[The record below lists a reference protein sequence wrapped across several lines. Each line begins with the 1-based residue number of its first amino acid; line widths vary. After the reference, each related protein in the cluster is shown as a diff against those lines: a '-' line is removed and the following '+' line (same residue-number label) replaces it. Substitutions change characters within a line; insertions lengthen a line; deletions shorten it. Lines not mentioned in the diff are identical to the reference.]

1 MDVNVKDKVVVITG
15 AGGGIGR
22 ATALRFAASGARVV
36 ATDLDETVAR
46 ATADA
51 IEAAGGEALALAH
64 DVSSEA
70 AWLDIL
76 GRAEER
82 FGGVDV
88 LVNNAGIFI
97 IAPIEMTTLDQWEKI
112 MAINVTGTF
121 LGAKH
126 VVPYLRKRG
135 GGSIINMS
143 SVSGVRG
150 SANDAAYGASKG
162 AVTLFTKHLAAEL
175 GHENIRVNA
184 VAPTLVRTAMADY
197 ATRESGS
204 SLEELGRQLSVL
216 GRLAEP
222 DDVAA
227 MVVFLASDDA
237 RYLTAS
243 TYMVD
248 GGQAWA
254 AVSRS

>member
-1 MDVNVKDKVVVITG
+1 MDLNVNDRVFVITG

-22 ATALRFAASGARVV
+22 ATVLRFVASGARIV
-36 ATDLDETVAR
+36 ATDLDEKVAR
-46 ATADA
+46 ARADA
-51 IEAAGGEALALAH
+51 IEAAGGEALAIAH

-70 AWLDIL
+70 AWLDVL

-82 FGGVDV
+82 LGGVDV

-97 IAPIEMTTLDQWEKI
+97 IAPIEATTLDQWEKI

-150 SANDAAYGASKG
+150 SANDAAYGASKD
-162 AVTLFTKHLAAEL
+162 AVTLLPCISQPNSARTTSVSMRWRRPWKNGNPVRGLNGRFRDRMLERPNL
-175 GHENIRVNA
+175 G
-184 VAPTLVRTAMADY
+184 DC
-197 ATRESGS
+197 
-204 SLEELGRQLSVL
+204 
-216 GRLAEP
+216 
-222 DDVAA
+222 
-227 MVVFLASDDA
+227 
-237 RYLTAS
+237 
-243 TYMVD
+243 
-248 GGQAWA
+248 
-254 AVSRS
+254 

>member
-1 MDVNVKDKVVVITG
+1 MRSKP
-15 AGGGIGR
+15 R
-22 ATALRFAASGARVV
+22 AARRWLSR
-36 ATDLDETVAR
+36 TM
-46 ATADA
+46 
-51 IEAAGGEALALAH
+51 
-64 DVSSEA
+64 SSEA
-70 AWLDIL
+70 ACLDIL

-88 LVNNAGIFI
+88 LVKNAGIFI
-97 IAPIEMTTLDQWEKI
+97 IAPIETTTLDQWEKI

-150 SANDAAYGASKG
+150 SANDAAYGASKS
-162 AVTLFTKHLAAEL
+162 ALTLFTMHLAAEL
-175 GHENIRVNA
+175 GSENIRA

-227 MVVFLASDDA
+227 MVVFLASDEA

>member
-22 ATALRFAASGARVV
+22 ATALRFAA
-36 ATDLDETVAR
+36 
-46 ATADA
+46 
-51 IEAAGGEALALAH
+51 GGESLALAH

-97 IAPIEMTTLDQWEKI
+97 IAPIETTTLDQWEKI

-126 VVPYLRKRG
+126 VVAYLRKRG

-175 GHENIRVNA
+175 GSENIRVNA

-204 SLEELGRQLSVL
+204 SREELGRQLSVL

-227 MVVFLASDDA
+227 MVVFLASDEA

>member
-1 MDVNVKDKVVVITG
+1 MDVNVKDKVVIITG

-36 ATDLDETVAR
+36 ATDLDEKVAR

-51 IEAAGGEALALAH
+51 IAASGGVTLAIAH

-70 AWLDIL
+70 AWLDML
-76 GRAEER
+76 GRAEEQ

-97 IAPIEMTTLDQWEKI
+97 IAPIEATTLDQWERI

-162 AVTLFTKHLAAEL
+162 AVTLFTTHLAAEL
-175 GHENIRVNA
+175 GPENIRVNA

-197 ATRESGS
+197 AAHESGS
-204 SLEELGRQLSVL
+204 SLEGLGRQVSVL

-227 MVVFLASDDA
+227 MVVFLASEEA

-254 AVSRS
+254 AVSRT

>member
-22 ATALRFAASGARVV
+22 ATALRFAASGARVI

-97 IAPIEMTTLDQWEKI
+97 IAPIETTTLDQWEKI

-162 AVTLFTKHLAAEL
+162 AVTLFTMHLAAEL
-175 GHENIRVNA
+175 GPENIRVNA

-227 MVVFLASDDA
+227 MVVFLASDQA
-237 RYLTAS
+237 CYLTAS